1 MSIKNN
7 IKQIIIWGHK
17 LHSHTHSY
25 IHYGFEKA
33 FKHLGYQTYWLDNSD
48 DISLIN
54 FDNSLFITEGQVDM
68 NIPIN
73 HTSYYLLHNCN
84 FDKYRSLDSNKIL
97 ILQVFTLD
105 VHKHKA
111 IPINNTIGCYHQSN
125 CIFIPWA
132 TDLLPHEIDNNINNL
147 NNILNSNENQV
158 YLVGMPIYPWD
169 EVKKYCLSN
178 GLKYNQVGGFSKN
191 NVDSEEN
198 IRLIQNSKL
207 APAVQNEWQV
217 TNGYI
222 PCRIFKNISYGKM
235 GLTNNKTV
243 LELFD
248 NKILYSENIHTLM
261 NLGLE
266 FENKDLEYKKSILIP
281 LMENIKNN
289 HTYLNR
295 IDLIFRY
302 FDSNL

>member
-48 DISLIN
+48 NITGIN
-54 FDNSLFITEGQVDM
+54 FDNSLFITEGQVDS

-73 HTSYYLLHNCN
+73 PTSYYVLHNCN
-84 FDKYRSLDSNKIL
+84 FDKYKTLDPTKIL
-97 ILQVFTLD
+97 TLQVFTLD
-105 VHKHKA
+105 AHKYKA
-111 IPINNTIGCYHQSN
+111 KPIKNTIGCYCLSD

-147 NNILNSNENQV
+147 NNILNSKDNNV

-169 EVKKYCLSN
+169 EVQMYCLAN

-191 NVDSEEN
+191 NVDSAEN
-198 IRLIQNSKL
+198 MRLIQNSKL
-207 APAVQNEWQV
+207 APSVQNQWQAEH
-217 TNGYI
+217 GYI

-243 LELFD
+243 MELFE